1 MHKTVLRMKKIKQI
15 PFKAVLLNMINRIS
29 RNPSKKQMAIGQ
41 VLKNKEIISEQ
52 QLEQAL
58 KTQEERLLDNGEVV
72 PLGMVI
78 VDLGYATEETVVSAI
93 NEHYRL
99 SVSSLS
105 DNIRD
110 LVWKVRGSFVER
122 LPRPS
127 TPIWVQLSVTIMLVI
142 VLTAVT
148 MDFFILNRQKEQL
161 YNRTLKIGLVS
172 LNYFD
177 NNAKIPLLKDNL
189 LQLNGLLKNA
199 AHVEGI
205 VYAFITGNHNKIKA
219 HTDLNMIG
227 EEAPEFKKIENVRRK
242 GDDRYFTHKMPNGR
256 RVLNICRPIMFQ
268 DVKLGVVH
276 VGVSIDFIQE
286 LIDKERM
293 TLFFTTLVIVVF
305 GIVLSLLMGFRYSLP
320 IKKLVMAT
328 HEISR
333 GNYRHK
339 VNLNRKDEL
348 GNLSR
353 AFNRMGDELWRK
365 SMMEESFGKYV
376 GSDVLELIM
385 TDPQRAWL
393 KGDRNEATIL
403 FADIRGFTAFSDER
417 QPEQV
422 IDMLNEFF
430 EIVSRVMISFGGY
443 VDKFMGDAVM
453 GVFGVP
459 VFRKNH
465 VERGLRAALEIQS
478 ELQKVGK
485 DGNTLLSSVGIGI
498 DTGVIVSGNIGSQD
512 KMEYTVIG
520 GNVNAASR
528 FCDMAAA
535 GEIIIGR
542 NVYAKLR
549 NLVTVEA
556 QPARVIK
563 GFSDPVETYKVLG
576 LVSEQAEKSSS
587 GFTELEN

>member
-1 MHKTVLRMKKIKQI
+1 MPDHIQRSLKTVPRMKHIKPTPLI
-15 PFKAVLLNMINRIS
+15 AAALNIINRIF
-29 RNPSKKQMAIGQ
+29 RPHSKKDMAIGQ
-41 VLKNKEIISEQ
+41 VLKRKGIISDE
-52 QLEQAL
+52 QLETAL
-58 KTQEERLLDNGEVV
+58 KTQQERLLDNGEAV
-72 PLGMVI
+72 PLGMII
-78 VDLGYATEETVVSAI
+78 VDLGYTTEQKVVNAI

-99 SVSSLS
+99 AVSSLS
-105 DNIRD
+105 DNIRE
-110 LVWKVRGSFVER
+110 LVRKLRGSFVER

-205 VYAFITGNHNKIKA
+205 VYAFITGNDNKIKA

-227 EEAPEFKKIENVRRK
+227 EDAPEFRNIKNVQRK
-242 GDDRYFTHKMPNGR
+242 GDDCYFTHEIPGGGR
-256 RVLNICRPIMFQ
+256 ILNICRPIMFQ
-268 DVKLGVVH
+268 DVKLGTVH

-293 TLFFTTLVIVVF
+293 TLFITTLVIIMF
-305 GIVLSLLMGFRYSLP
+305 GIALSLLMGFRYSLP

-348 GNLSR
+348 GNLGR
-353 AFNRMGDELWRK
+353 AFNQMGDELWRK

-376 GSDVLELIM
+376 GNDVLELIM
-385 TDPQRAWL
+385 TDPERAWL
-393 KGDRNEATIL
+393 KGNRNEATIL

-417 QPEQV
+417 EPEHV
-422 IDMLNEFF
+422 IDMLNEYF
-430 EIVSRVMISFGGY
+430 EIASRVVIAFGGY
-443 VDKFMGDAVM
+443 VDKFIGDAVM

-465 VERGLRAALEIQS
+465 AERGLRAALEIQS
-478 ELQKVGK
+478 ELQKAAQN
-485 DGNTLLSSVGIGI
+485 GNTLLSAVGIGI
-498 DTGVIVSGNIGSQD
+498 DTGVIVSGNIGSQE

-528 FCDMAAA
+528 FCDLAMA
-535 GEIIIGR
+535 GEIIIGK
-542 NVYAKLR
+542 NVYARVR

-563 GFSDPVETYKVLG
+563 GFSDPVETFKLLG
-576 LVSEQAEKSSS
+576 MVAEA
-587 GFTELEN
+587 N

>member
-1 MHKTVLRMKKIKQI
+1 
-15 PFKAVLLNMINRIS
+15 
-29 RNPSKKQMAIGQ
+29 MAIGQ
-41 VLKNKEIISEQ
+41 VLKNKGVISED
-52 QLEQAL
+52 QLKQAL
-58 KTQEERLLDNGEVV
+58 ETQQNRLLDNGEAV
-72 PLGMVI
+72 PLGMII
-78 VDLGYATEETVVSAI
+78 VDLGYASEQMVVDAI
-93 NEHYRL
+93 NDHYRL
-99 SVSSLS
+99 AVSSLS

-110 LVWKVRGSFVER
+110 LVRKLRGSFIER

-148 MDFFILNRQKEQL
+148 MDIFILNRQKEQL
-161 YNRTLKIGLVS
+161 YHRTLKIGLVS

-177 NNAKIPLLKDNL
+177 NNARIPLLKDNL

-205 VYAFITGNHNKIKA
+205 VYAFITGNDNIIKA

-227 EEAPEFKKIENVRRK
+227 EKAPEFKDIKNVQRK
-242 GDDRYFTHKMPNGR
+242 GEDCYFTHAMPNGG
-256 RVLNICRPIMFQ
+256 RVLNIYRPIMFQ
-268 DVKLGVVH
+268 DVRLGLVH

-293 TLFFTTLVIVVF
+293 TLFFTTLVIIMF

-348 GNLSR
+348 GNLGR
-353 AFNRMGDELWRK
+353 AFNQMGDELWRK

-376 GSDVLELIM
+376 GNEVLELIM
-385 TDPQRAWL
+385 TDPERIWL
-393 KGDRNEATIL
+393 KGNRNEATIL

-417 QPEQV
+417 EPEQV
-422 IDMLNEFF
+422 IDMLNEYF
-430 EIVSRVMISFGGY
+430 EIVSRVVIKFGGY
-443 VDKFMGDAVM
+443 VDKFIGDAVM

-465 VERGLRAALEIQS
+465 AERGLRAALEIQS
-478 ELQKVGK
+478 ELQKAVRN
-485 DGNTLLSSVGIGI
+485 GNTLLSSVGIGI

-528 FCDMAAA
+528 FCDLASA
-535 GEIIIGR
+535 GEIIIGK
-542 NVYAKLR
+542 NVYAR
-549 NLVTVEA
+549 ARSMVTVEA

-563 GFSDPVETYKVLG
+563 GFSDPVETFKVLG
-576 LVSEQAEKSSS
+576 MVAE
-587 GFTELEN
+587 TN

>member
-1 MHKTVLRMKKIKQI
+1 MNRVKNIPLIAAALSFLGRILR
-15 PFKAVLLNMINRIS
+15 PS
-29 RNPSKKQMAIGQ
+29 SKKDMAIGQ
-41 VLKNKEIISEQ
+41 VLVEKKVISGQ
-52 QLEQAL
+52 QLENAL
-58 KTQEERLLDNGEVV
+58 KSQRDRLIDNGEAV
-72 PLGMVI
+72 PLGMVV
-78 VDLGYATEETVVSAI
+78 VDLGYATEKAVVSAI

-110 LVWKVRGSFVER
+110 LVIKLRGSFIDR

-127 TPIWVQLSVTIMLVI
+127 MPIWIQLSVTIMVVI

-161 YNRTLKIGLVS
+161 YQRTLKIGLVS

-189 LQLNGLLKNA
+189 LQLNSLLKNA

-205 VYAFITGNHNKIKA
+205 VYAFITDNDNKIKA

-227 EEAPEFKKIENVRRK
+227 ETFPEFERVENVQRK
-242 GDDRYFTHKMPNGR
+242 GEDCYFTHRTADGR
-256 RVLNICRPIMFQ
+256 QVLNICRPVLFQ
-268 DVKLGVVH
+268 DVRLGTVH
-276 VGVSIDFIQE
+276 VGVSIDFIQD
-286 LIDKERM
+286 LIGKERV
-293 TLFFTTLVIVVF
+293 TLFVTTLVIILF
-305 GIVLSLLMGFRYSLP
+305 SLALSVLMGFRYSLP
-320 IKKLVMAT
+320 VKKLVVAT

-339 VNLNRKDEL
+339 VNLNRNDEL
-348 GNLSR
+348 GNLAR
-353 AFNRMGDELWRK
+353 AFNQMGEDLWRN
-365 SMMEESFGKYV
+365 SMMEESFGKYI
-376 GSDVLELIM
+376 GNDVLELIM
-385 TDPQRAWL
+385 TDPQRTWL
-393 KGDRNEATIL
+393 KGNKNVATIL
-403 FADIRGFTAFSDER
+403 FTDIRGFTAFSDER
-417 QPEQV
+417 EPEQV
-422 IDMLNEFF
+422 IDMLNEYL
-430 EIVSRVMISFGGY
+430 EIVSRVVISFGGY
-443 VDKFMGDAVM
+443 VDKFIGDAVM

-478 ELQKVGK
+478 ELQKAAK
-485 DGNTLLSSVGIGI
+485 NGNTLLSAVGIGM

-528 FCDMAAA
+528 LCDLAAA

-542 NVYAKLR
+542 NVYTRIR
-549 NLVTVEA
+549 NLVTVES

-563 GFSDPVETYKVLG
+563 GFSEPVETYRVLG
-576 LVSEQAEKSSS
+576 LVQDATTS
-587 GFTELEN
+587 GRLLNERAV